1 MSVSIQVIRELHA
14 WYLNLEDIQL
24 QFDRGSKQILAYQQ
38 QDQDTRVALDK
49 AQQDHNQLRLEG
61 EQKELGL
68 ETFTKIPNGAPGV
81 ENRMSLIF
89 NGGVVKGRMDLNRFV
104 EVTST
109 AAAKAFGLFP
119 KKGTIAVGTDADIV
133 IFDPNRKETISVDN
147 PCTHHMRVDYSA
159 YEGFEVQGFT
169 ETVLSRGR
177 VIIENNEQKIERGGQ
192 FLKRALVNSHLN

>member
-1 MSVSIQVIRELHA
+1 
-14 WYLNLEDIQL
+14 
-24 QFDRGSKQILAYQQ
+24 
-38 QDQDTRVALDK
+38 
-49 AQQDHNQLRLEG
+49 
-61 EQKELGL
+61 
-68 ETFTKIPNGAPGV
+68 
-81 ENRMSLIF
+81 MSLIY

-133 IFDPNRKETISVDN
+133 IFDPERTETISIKN

-159 YEGFEVQGFT
+159 YEGFEVKGFT

-177 VIIENNEQKIERGGQ
+177 VIIEKNEQKIERGGQ
-192 FLKRALVNSHLN
+192 FVKRALTGVHHSG

>member
-1 MSVSIQVIRELHA
+1 MTPALREKWNQDEL
-14 WYLNLEDIQL
+14 WQGLKFRDLETI
-24 QFDRGSKQILAYQQ
+24 A
-38 QDQDTRVALDK
+38 T
-49 AQQDHNQLRLEG
+49 DHCPFCFK

-68 ETFTKIPNGAPGV
+68 ESFTKIPNGAPGL

-159 YEGFEVQGFT
+159 YECFEVQGFT
-169 ETVLSRGR
+169 ETGLSRGR
-177 VIIENNEQKIERGGQ
+177 VIIEINEQKI
-192 FLKRALVNSHLN
+192 